1 MSELEEI
8 YKKFHEIN
16 IKLQELEKKADRIII
31 TGGKL
36 DKQPKAINIT
46 LEELVNIYNYI
57 PQILSEYAT
66 PVSLSIK
73 TYREKTE
80 DIELDYQDNGYYWV
94 ILLENQGIK
103 NYYLLPNGNKKINF
117 IRLQNYINFL
127 FTLHG
132 NCLDIGNN
140 FSLIK
145 CADLEIL
152 PNGLSWILREKG
164 EIISKITPS
173 DLLLKELINFQ
184 GEDKKIPDGI
194 SKLLDVLNSYYHETL
209 KVKDRLYIES
219 ENIVE
224 LEEKITQLNDT
235 FISNNRQVYS
245 LIDVKEKSILE
256 RVMQMDRQ
264 LSDKIAQQDKE
275 ISGLRSNLGCL
286 NFLVVILVLCIGF
299 FFWIAL
305 SA

>member
-66 PVSLSIK
+66 PVSLSTK

-184 GEDKKIPDGI
+184 GEDRKIPDSI

-275 ISGLRSNLGCL
+275 IRGLRSNLGCL

>member
-66 PVSLSIK
+66 TVSLSTK

-80 DIELDYQDNGYYWV
+80 YIELDYQDNGYYWV

-132 NCLDIGNN
+132 NCLDVGNN

-145 CADLEIL
+145 CANLEIL

-184 GEDKKIPDGI
+184 GEDKKIPDSI

>member
-8 YKKFHEIN
+8 YQKFHEIN
-16 IKLQELEKKADRIII
+16 IKLKKLEKKADRIIV

-36 DKQPKAINIT
+36 NKQPKAINIT
-46 LEELVNIYNYI
+46 LEELINIYNYI

-66 PVSLSIK
+66 PVSLSAK

-80 DIELDYQDNGYYWV
+80 DVELDYQDNGYYWV

-117 IRLQNYINFL
+117 SRLKNYINSL
-127 FTLHG
+127 FILHG
-132 NCLDIGNN
+132 NFLNIGNN
-140 FSLIK
+140 FSLIR
-145 CADLEIL
+145 CANIDIL
-152 PNGLSWILREKG
+152 PNGLSWILKEKG
-164 EIISKITPS
+164 EIISKISPS
-173 DLLLKELINFQ
+173 DLLLKELFKFQ
-184 GEDKKIPDGI
+184 DKDKEIPDNI
-194 SKLLDVLNSYYHETL
+194 SKLLEVLNHYYNETL

-219 ENIVE
+219 ENIIE
-224 LEEKITQLNDT
+224 LDEKFVQLNDI

-256 RVMQMDRQ
+256 RVTQMNEQ
-264 LSDKIAQQDKE
+264 FSDKIAQQEKE
-275 ISGLRSNLGCL
+275 IRGLRSNIGCL
-286 NFLVVILVLCIGF
+286 NFFVVILVLCVGF
-299 FFWIAL
+299 FLWIAV